1 MKQVTIFLLL
11 LILSVTTFSQQTDLP
26 PSLTK
31 QDYFKKSKSQKTV
44 AWILLGAG
52 TGMMITGS
60 IIWSNAV
67 KENSDDDIFAPLY
80 APYTTSKGTG
90 LTAAGVLVAAGSIPL
105 FIIAAKNKR
114 KAATVSLKNQ
124 FVPQLNNL
132 SLVNRTVP
140 SVNLKINL

>member
-11 LILSVTTFSQQTDLP
+11 FLLTITTFSQQTDLP

-31 QDYFKKSKSQKTV
+31 HDYLKKSKSQKTA
-44 AWILLGAG
+44 AWILLSAG
-52 TGMMITGS
+52 TGMIITGS

-67 KENSDDDIFAPLY
+67 EDNADDNIFAPLY
-80 APYTTSKGTG
+80 APFTTSKGTG
-90 LTAAGVLVAAGSIPL
+90 ITAAGVLCAAGSIPL

-114 KAATVSLKNQ
+114 KAAAVSLKYQ
-124 FVPQLNNL
+124 FVPQMNNL
-132 SLVNRTVP
+132 SFVNRAVP